1 MRQALTVGFEE
12 AFLLVD
18 DVDGAP
24 LPRADEVLSWLRANL
39 GADDSARFEP
49 GPKPVRVEAVTLGHT
64 NIAALRTDLSTAC
77 GSLANDC
84 KLAVLPVDGVE
95 EADDTAVT
103 RHLLTALHRH
113 GTGATRQRIA
123 ACLGI
128 GDLVDAFRLTS
139 EGMPLSADGHD
150 CSAAFAQPRGSTP

>member
-24 LPRADEVLSWLRANL
+24 LPRADEVLSRRLANL

-49 GPKPVRVEAVTLGHT
+49 
-64 NIAALRTDLSTAC
+64 
-77 GSLANDC
+77 
-84 KLAVLPVDGVE
+84 
-95 EADDTAVT
+95 
-103 RHLLTALHRH
+103 RH
-113 GTGATRQRIA
+113 GTGATRRRIA
-123 ACLGI
+123 ARLGI

-139 EGMPLSADGHD
+139 EGMALSADGHD